1 MQSIQVLCP
10 RGKYSENCYLFLLTV
25 QSEQNLEGMSSTC
38 VRKVLLYGSETWP
51 VVTEDVQRLVTA
63 DNGMIRWICGVFLK
77 DRITPTN
84 FLLRLGL
91 NSVND
96 MLLSRFHG
104 HLIRMD
110 DDA

>member
-1 MQSIQVLCP
+1 M
-10 RGKYSENCYLFLLTV
+10 

-51 VVTEDVQRLVTA
+51 VVTEDVPRLVTA

-84 FLLRLGL
+84 FLLRLAL
-91 NSVND
+91 NSVNE